1 MASPLQSGKK
11 SVKLTPPVPGSRIR
25 RDPPPVVKR
34 VELRDPEE
42 IEARTVLIGV
52 VSFAVAIVIIVIGIS
67 SNYGWS
73 PADYNIEL

>member
-11 SVKLTPPVPGSRIR
+11 SVKLTPPVPGTRIR
-25 RDPPPVVKR
+25 RDPQPVVKK

>member
-11 SVKLTPPVPGSRIR
+11 SVNLAPPVPGSRIR
-25 RDPPPVVKR
+25 RDPPPVAKKI
-34 VELRDPEE
+34 ELRDPEE

-52 VSFAVAIVIIVIGIS
+52 VSFARAIVIIVIGIS

>member
-11 SVKLTPPVPGSRIR
+11 SVNLASPVRASRIR
-25 RDPPPVVKR
+25 RDPPPVAKKI
-34 VELRDPEE
+34 ELRDPEE

-52 VSFAVAIVIIVIGIS
+52 VSFALAIVVIVIGIS

>member
-11 SVKLTPPVPGSRIR
+11 SVNLASPVRASRIR
-25 RDPPPVVKR
+25 RDPPPVVKK

-52 VSFAVAIVIIVIGIS
+52 VSFALAIVVIVIGIS

>member
-11 SVKLTPPVPGSRIR
+11 SVNLASPVRVSRIR
-25 RDPPPVVKR
+25 RDPPPVAKK

-52 VSFAVAIVIIVIGIS
+52 VSFALAIVIIVIGIS